1 MTESASDRF
10 GAVMDRV
17 AAACERSRRD
27 LSQVTLVGASKSQP
41 LERMRAA
48 WEAGLAIFGENRVQE
63 ALAKMEQL
71 PSEAEWHLIGPL
83 QSNKA
88 RKVVPRFAAVHS
100 VDRTKIAQVLDSEAR
115 KQGTRLKGFL
125 EVNLGGEPTKH
136 GFAAEAL
143 IDRAEPLADLEGL
156 EIVGL
161 MAVPPFEPEA
171 EGMRRWF
178 QKLRQLRDELCSG
191 VRWTRCPGYLSM
203 GMSHDF
209 EIAIEEGATHIRVGT
224 ALFGPRPQTGTDRR
238 KGEG

>member
-17 AAACERSRRD
+17 TAACERSRRD
-27 LSQVTLVGASKSQP
+27 PSQVTLIGASKSQP
-41 LERMRAA
+41 LDRMQAA

-63 ALAKMEQL
+63 ALVKMDQL
-71 PSEAEWHLIGPL
+71 PSAVEWHLIGPL

-100 VDRTKIAQVLDSEAR
+100 IDRTKIALVLDGEAR
-115 KQGTRLKGFL
+115 KLGARLQGFL

-136 GFAAEAL
+136 GFEADAL
-143 IDRAEPLADLEGL
+143 IDRAGPLADLEGL

-161 MAVPPFEPEA
+161 MAIPPFEPEA
-171 EGMRRWF
+171 ERMRGWF
-178 QKLRQLRDELCSG
+178 RKLRQLRDELCS
-191 VRWTRCPGYLSM
+191 RAEWTRCPGYLSM

-224 ALFGPRPQTGTDRR
+224 ALFGSRPQTGTDRQ
-238 KGEG
+238 KGE